1 METILI
7 FGALGGVARGL
18 VGYSKY
24 FRSYRDLEFSWPY
37 FGMTVGIS
45 TFVGFLAVWA
55 IDGAGVQF
63 AEGVNINPAIALII
77 GYAGG
82 DAVENIYKII
92 AKQPI
97 LGPLGNILGRK

>member
-7 FGALGGVARGL
+7 FGAFGGVVRGL

-24 FRSYRDLEFSWPY
+24 FRSYRDLEFSWSY

-63 AEGVNINPAIALII
+63 AEGIDINPAIAFII

-92 AKQPI
+92 ANQPI
-97 LGPLGNILGRK
+97 LGPVRDTLSRR

>member
-1 METILI
+1 MESILL
-7 FGALGGVARGL
+7 FGAFGGVARGL

-24 FRSYRDLEFSWPY
+24 FRSYKDVKFSWPY

-55 IDGAGVQF
+55 IDGAIVEI
-63 AEGVNINPAIALII
+63 AEGIEVNPAIALII

-82 DAVENIYKII
+82 DAVENIYKLI
-92 AKQPI
+92 AREPV
-97 LGPLGNILGRK
+97 LGPLKDSLK